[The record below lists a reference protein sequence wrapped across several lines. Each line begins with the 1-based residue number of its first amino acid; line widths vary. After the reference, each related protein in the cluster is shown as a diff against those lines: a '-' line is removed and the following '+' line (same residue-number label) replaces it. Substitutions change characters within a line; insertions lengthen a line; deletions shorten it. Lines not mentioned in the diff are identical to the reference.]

1 MTKFKIAAYMS
12 LAFVIGGIVAKNQ
25 ITSPYLGM
33 TPAYARTSSPNA
45 SVRITPLDYP
55 NVAAVDQRLSVAT
68 AQTSLN
74 AQLSSIEN
82 AVTNAER
89 MIESQIASPNVDS
102 DIEFYVSRN
111 NQVVGPV
118 NAKTLLGNIRSAT
131 TELRA
136 FMNGAMGL

>member
-1 MTKFKIAAYMS
+1 MTKFKIAAYMAM
-12 LAFVIGGIVAKNQ
+12 AFVIGGIVAKNQ
-25 ITSPYLGM
+25 LTSPYLG
-33 TPAYARTSSPNA
+33 TSPAYARA
-45 SVRITPLDYP
+45 STTNPSIRITPLDYP
-55 NVAAVDQRLSVAT
+55 NVAAVDQRISVGT
-68 AQTSLN
+68 SQTSLN
-74 AQLSSIEN
+74 AQLSSIET

-89 MIESQIASPNVDS
+89 LIETQIASPKLDS

-118 NAKTLLGNIRSAT
+118 NAKTLLGNIRSTT